1 MKLPD
6 LLVVVAVMLAV
17 TYLGHRLSG
26 SITSRRGFF
35 QADGSLPWWAV
46 SASIIATVV
55 SAVTFVSVPAAVF
68 ADGGDLTYFQVIL
81 GLAAGKVVV
90 ARLLATP
97 FYLSQGVNTSYE
109 YIGARI
115 DSRTGEFSMY
125 LGLLLNLI
133 NSAVKLLTASLVL
146 DVISGWG
153 LPGCALFV
161 VAISI
166 VWSALAGIKTV
177 IWTDFLLF
185 VLFSVGAVFAL
196 IFVSLN
202 IQQSVADAIVW
213 LDEQAK
219 WVLFDF
225 DTDPTKRYTIWAGV
239 IGAVGLSIAQAS
251 TQGTW
256 QRVRACRN
264 VKDAQK
270 AVDVA
275 ALFYAVHVVIL
286 GVGLALAVFYGE
298 RGIAPELADQLAE
311 SPDRIFPYFIVNELP
326 VGVSG
331 LFIAAIFAA
340 AISTLDSALTESSD
354 LTVNHIYQRLLPRK
368 TEAHYLLASRLFM
381 VFWGLMFFA
390 AAMFFSRYQGVG
402 LLELTFKLPNYFY
415 GAIFAS
421 IVLARFAVGRFST
434 ILLGFA
440 LATASV
446 LVMSSYDIAFFYWCP
461 VSGLLMVSVV
471 WMLDRGAWEPSGI
484 VNGS

>member
-6 LLVVVAVMLAV
+6 LLVVVTVMLAV

-26 SITSRRGFF
+26 SITNRQGFF

-81 GLAAGKVVV
+81 GLAAGKVVI

-115 DSRTGEFSMY
+115 DVRTGEFSMY

-177 IWTDFLLF
+177 IWTDFVLF
-185 VLFSVGAVFAL
+185 ILFSVGAVFAL
-196 IFVSLN
+196 FFVSLN
-202 IQQSVADAIVW
+202 IQQGIGEAIIW
-213 LDEQAK
+213 LDDQAK
-219 WVLFDF
+219 LVLFDF
-225 DTDPTKRYTIWAGV
+225 DTDPSKRYTIWAGV

-256 QRVRACRN
+256 QRVRACRS
-264 VKDAQK
+264 VDDAQK
-270 AVDVA
+270 AFDVA
-275 ALFYAVHVVIL
+275 ALFYIVHVVIL
-286 GVGLALAVFYGE
+286 GVGLALAVFYAE
-298 RGIAPELADQLAE
+298 RGVSVELAQQLSQ

-326 VGVSG
+326 VGISG

-354 LTVNHIYQRLLPRK
+354 LTVNHIYQRVLPNK
-368 TEAHYLLASRLFM
+368 TEAHYLLASRLLM
-381 VFWGLMFFA
+381 VVWGLLFFA

-421 IVLARFAVGRFST
+421 IILARFGIGRFST
-434 ILLGFA
+434 IILGFV
-440 LATASV
+440 LATLSV
-446 LVMSSYDIAFFYWCP
+446 LAMAEANVAFFYWCP
-461 VSGLLMVSVV
+461 VSGVLMVATV
-471 WMLDRGAWEPSGI
+471 WALDRRRWELTGI
-484 VNGS
+484 VNV

>member
-6 LLVVVAVMLAV
+6 LLVVVTVMLAV
-17 TYLGHRLSG
+17 TYLGQRLSG
-26 SITSRRGFF
+26 SITNRQGFF

-81 GLAAGKVVV
+81 GLAAGKVVI

-115 DSRTGEFSMY
+115 DARTGEFSMY

-177 IWTDFLLF
+177 IWTDFVLF
-185 VLFSVGAVFAL
+185 ILFSVGAVFAL
-196 IFVSLN
+196 FFVSLN
-202 IQQSVADAIVW
+202 IQQGIGEAIIW
-213 LDEQAK
+213 LDDQAK

-225 DTDPTKRYTIWAGV
+225 DTDPSKRYTIWAGV

-256 QRVRACRN
+256 QRVRACRS
-264 VKDAQK
+264 VDDAQK
-270 AVDVA
+270 AFDVA
-275 ALFYAVHVVIL
+275 ALFYIVHVVIL
-286 GVGLALAVFYGE
+286 GVGLALAVFYAE
-298 RGIAPELADQLAE
+298 RGVSVELAQQLSQ

-326 VGVSG
+326 VGISG

-354 LTVNHIYQRLLPRK
+354 LTVNHIYQRVLPNK
-368 TEAHYLLASRLFM
+368 TEAHYLLASRLLM
-381 VFWGLMFFA
+381 VVWGLLFFV

-421 IVLARFAVGRFST
+421 IILARFGIGRFST
-434 ILLGFA
+434 IILGFV
-440 LATASV
+440 LATLSV
-446 LVMSSYDIAFFYWCP
+446 LAMAQTNVAFFYWCP
-461 VSGLLMVSVV
+461 VSGVLMVATV
-471 WMLDRGAWEPSGI
+471 WALDRRRWELTGI
-484 VNGS
+484 VNV

>member
-1 MKLPD
+1 MKPAD
-6 LLVVVAVMLAV
+6 LLIMGVVMLAV

-26 SITSRRGFF
+26 SITNRRGFF

-90 ARLLATP
+90 ARLLAKP
-97 FYLSQGVNTSYE
+97 FYLSQGINTSYE

-115 DSRTGEFSMY
+115 DAPTGEFSMY

-202 IQQSVADAIVW
+202 IQQSLSDAIIW

-225 DTDPTKRYTIWAGV
+225 DTDPTKRYTIWAGI

-256 QRVRACRN
+256 QRVRACRS
-264 VKDAQK
+264 VGDAQK
-270 AVDVA
+270 AFDVA
-275 ALFYAVHVVIL
+275 ALFYIVHVVIL
-286 GVGLALAVFYGE
+286 GVGLALAVFYAE
-298 RGIAPELADQLAE
+298 RGVPVELAQQLSE

-326 VGVSG
+326 VGISG

-354 LTVNHIYQRLLPRK
+354 LTVNHIYQRVLPNK
-368 TEAHYLLASRLFM
+368 TEAHYLLASRLLM
-381 VFWGLMFFA
+381 VVWGLLFFA

-421 IVLARFAVGRFST
+421 IVLARYGIGRFST
-434 ILLGFA
+434 IILGFV
-440 LATASV
+440 LATVSV
-446 LVMSSYDIAFFYWCP
+446 LIMANANIAFFYWCP
-461 VSGLLMVSVV
+461 VSGLLMVATV
-471 WMLDRGAWEPSGI
+471 WALHGRHWETTGV
-484 VNGS
+484 VNG

>member
-1 MKLPD
+1 MHALD
-6 LLVVVAVMLAV
+6 LLVVLAVMVAV

-90 ARLLATP
+90 ARLLARP

-115 DSRTGEFSMY
+115 DARTGEFSMY

-161 VAISI
+161 VAVSML
-166 VWSALAGIKTV
+166 WSALAGIKTV

-185 VLFSVGAVFAL
+185 VLFSLGAVFAL
-196 IFVSLN
+196 VFVSLN
-202 IQQSVADAIVW
+202 IQQSIPDAFVW

-219 WVLFDF
+219 LVLFDF

-239 IGAVGLSIAQAS
+239 VGAVGLSIAQAS

-256 QRVRACRN
+256 QRVRACRSAEE
-264 VKDAQK
+264 AQK
-270 AVDVA
+270 AFDVA

-286 GVGLALAVFYGE
+286 AVGLALAVFYGE
-298 RGIAPELADQLAE
+298 RGVAPELARQLVD

-340 AISTLDSALTESSD
+340 AISTLDSALAESSD
-354 LTVNHIYQRLLPRK
+354 LTVNHIYQRLVPQQA
-368 TEAHYLLASRLFM
+368 ESHYLLMSRLFM
-381 VFWGLMFFA
+381 AVWGLLFFV

-421 IVLARFAVGRFST
+421 IVLARYAIGRFST
-434 ILLGFA
+434 IMLGFV
-440 LATASV
+440 LATMSV
-446 LVMSSYDIAFFYWCP
+446 LLMSSYGIAFFYWCP
-461 VSGLLMVSVV
+461 VSGVLMVSVV
-471 WMLDRGAWEPSGI
+471 WTLDRRGWEATGVVRS
-484 VNGS
+484 

>member
-1 MKLPD
+1 MKPAD
-6 LLVVVAVMLAV
+6 LLIVVVVMLAV

-26 SITSRRGFF
+26 SITNRRGFF

-90 ARLLATP
+90 ARLLAKP
-97 FYLSQGVNTSYE
+97 FYLSEGINTSYE

-115 DSRTGEFSMY
+115 DAPTGEFSMY

-166 VWSALAGIKTV
+166 IWSALAGIKTV

-202 IQQSVADAIVW
+202 IQQSLGDAIIW
-213 LDEQAK
+213 LDAQAK

-225 DTDPTKRYTIWAGV
+225 DTDPTKRYTIWAGI

-256 QRVRACRN
+256 QRVRACRSAG
-264 VKDAQK
+264 DAQK
-270 AVDVA
+270 AFDVA
-275 ALFYAVHVVIL
+275 ALFYIVHVVIL
-286 GVGLALAVFYGE
+286 GVGLALAVFYAE
-298 RGIAPELADQLAE
+298 RGVPVELAQQLSK

-326 VGVSG
+326 VGISG

-354 LTVNHIYQRLLPRK
+354 LTVNHIYQRVLPNK
-368 TEAHYLLASRLFM
+368 TEAHYLLASRLLM
-381 VFWGLMFFA
+381 VVWGLLFFA

-421 IVLARFAVGRFST
+421 IVLARYGIGRFST
-434 ILLGFA
+434 IILGFV
-440 LATASV
+440 LATVSV
-446 LVMSSYDIAFFYWCP
+446 LIMANANVAFFYWCP
-461 VSGLLMVSVV
+461 VSGLLMVATVWALDGRRWETTGVV
-471 WMLDRGAWEPSGI
+471 TG
-484 VNGS
+484 

>member
-1 MKLPD
+1 MKPAD
-6 LLVVVAVMLAV
+6 LLIVVVVTLAV

-26 SITSRRGFF
+26 SITKRRGFF

-90 ARLLATP
+90 ARLLAKP
-97 FYLSQGVNTSYE
+97 FYLSEGINTSYE

-115 DSRTGEFSMY
+115 DAPTGEFSMY

-166 VWSALAGIKTV
+166 IWSALAGIKTV

-202 IQQSVADAIVW
+202 IQQSLGDAIIW
-213 LDEQAK
+213 LDAQAK
-219 WVLFDF
+219 WILFDF
-225 DTDPTKRYTIWAGV
+225 DTDPTKRYTLWAGI
-239 IGAVGLSIAQAS
+239 IGAGGLSIAQAS
-251 TQGTW
+251 TQGAW
-256 QRVRACRN
+256 QRVRACRS
-264 VKDAQK
+264 VGDAQK
-270 AVDVA
+270 AFDVA
-275 ALFYAVHVVIL
+275 ALFYIVHVVIL
-286 GVGLALAVFYGE
+286 GVGLALAVFYAE
-298 RGIAPELADQLAE
+298 RGMPVELAQQLSE

-326 VGVSG
+326 VGISG

-354 LTVNHIYQRLLPRK
+354 LTVNHIYQRLLPNK
-368 TEAHYLLASRLFM
+368 TEAHYLLASRLLM
-381 VFWGLMFFA
+381 IVWGLLFFA
-390 AAMFFSRYQGVG
+390 AALFFSRYQGVG

-421 IVLARFAVGRFST
+421 IVLARYGIGRFST
-434 ILLGFA
+434 IILGFV
-440 LATASV
+440 LATVSV
-446 LVMSSYDIAFFYWCP
+446 LIMANANIAIFYWCP
-461 VSGLLMVSVV
+461 VSGLMMV
-471 WMLDRGAWEPSGI
+471 AT
-484 VNGS
+484 

>member
-1 MKLPD
+1 MKPAD
-6 LLVVVAVMLAV
+6 LLIVVVVMLAV

-26 SITSRRGFF
+26 SITNRRGFF

-90 ARLLATP
+90 ARLLAKP
-97 FYLSQGVNTSYE
+97 FYLSEGINTSYE

-115 DSRTGEFSMY
+115 DAPTGEFSMY

-166 VWSALAGIKTV
+166 IWSALAGIKTV

-202 IQQSVADAIVW
+202 IQQSLGDAIIW
-213 LDEQAK
+213 LDAQAK

-225 DTDPTKRYTIWAGV
+225 DTDPTKRYTIWAGI

-256 QRVRACRN
+256 QRVRACRS
-264 VKDAQK
+264 VGDAQK
-270 AVDVA
+270 AFDVA
-275 ALFYAVHVVIL
+275 ALFYIVHVVIL
-286 GVGLALAVFYGE
+286 GVGLALAVFYAE
-298 RGIAPELADQLAE
+298 RGVPVELAQQLSE

-326 VGVSG
+326 VGISG

-354 LTVNHIYQRLLPRK
+354 LTVNHIYQRVLPNK
-368 TEAHYLLASRLFM
+368 TEAHYLLASRLLM
-381 VFWGLMFFA
+381 VVWGLLFFA

-421 IVLARFAVGRFST
+421 IVLARYGIGRFST
-434 ILLGFA
+434 IILGFV
-440 LATASV
+440 LATVSV
-446 LVMSSYDIAFFYWCP
+446 LIMANANVAFFYWCP
-461 VSGLLMVSVV
+461 VSGLLMVATVWALDGRRWETTGVV
-471 WMLDRGAWEPSGI
+471 IG
-484 VNGS
+484 

>member
-6 LLVVVAVMLAV
+6 LLVVVTVMLAV

-26 SITSRRGFF
+26 SITNRQGFF

-81 GLAAGKVVV
+81 GLAAGKVVI

-115 DSRTGEFSMY
+115 DVRTGEFSMY

-177 IWTDFLLF
+177 IWTDFVLF
-185 VLFSVGAVFAL
+185 ILFSVGAVFAL
-196 IFVSLN
+196 FFVSLN
-202 IQQSVADAIVW
+202 IQQGIGEAIIW
-213 LDEQAK
+213 LDDQAK
-219 WVLFDF
+219 LVLFDF
-225 DTDPTKRYTIWAGV
+225 DTDPSKRYTIWAGV

-256 QRVRACRN
+256 QRVRACRS
-264 VKDAQK
+264 VDDAQK
-270 AVDVA
+270 AFDVA
-275 ALFYAVHVVIL
+275 ALFYIVHVVIL
-286 GVGLALAVFYGE
+286 GVGLALAVFYAE
-298 RGIAPELADQLAE
+298 RGVSVELAQQLSQ

-326 VGVSG
+326 VGISG

-354 LTVNHIYQRLLPRK
+354 LTVNHIYQRVLPNK
-368 TEAHYLLASRLFM
+368 TEAHYLLASRLLM
-381 VFWGLMFFA
+381 VFWGLLFFA

-421 IVLARFAVGRFST
+421 IILARFGIGRFST
-434 ILLGFA
+434 IILGFV
-440 LATASV
+440 LATLSV
-446 LVMSSYDIAFFYWCP
+446 LAMAEANVAFFYWCP
-461 VSGLLMVSVV
+461 VSGVLMVATV
-471 WMLDRGAWEPSGI
+471 WALDRRRWEITGI
-484 VNGS
+484 VSV

>member
-1 MKLPD
+1 MNLPD
-6 LLVVVAVMLAV
+6 VVVVVAVMLGV
-17 TYLGHRLSG
+17 TYLGHQLSG
-26 SITSRRGFF
+26 SITNRRGFF

-68 ADGGDLTYFQVIL
+68 ADGGNLTYFQVIL
-81 GLAAGKVVV
+81 GLALGKVVV
-90 ARLLATP
+90 ARLLARP

-115 DSRTGEFSMY
+115 DAATGEFSMY

-161 VAISI
+161 VGVSI
-166 VWSALAGIKTV
+166 LWSVLAGIKTV

-185 VLFSVGAVFAL
+185 VLFSMGAVFAL
-196 IFVSLN
+196 LFVSLN
-202 IQQSVADAIVW
+202 IQQSITDAALW
-213 LDEQAK
+213 LDDQAK

-225 DTDPTKRYTIWAGV
+225 DTDPGKRYTIWAGV

-256 QRVRACRN
+256 QRVRACRT

-270 AVDVA
+270 AFDVA
-275 ALFYAVHVVIL
+275 ALFYGVHVVIL
-286 GVGLALAVFYGE
+286 CVGLALAVFYGE
-298 RGIAPELADQLAE
+298 RGVSPELAAQLTQ

-326 VGVSG
+326 VGISG

-354 LTVNHIYQRLLPRK
+354 LTVNHIYQRLLPQRS
-368 TEAHYLLASRLFM
+368 EAHYLLVSRLFM
-381 VFWGLMFFA
+381 VLWGLLFFA

-421 IVLARFAVGRFST
+421 IVLARCAIGRFST
-434 ILLGFA
+434 IILGFA
-440 LATASV
+440 LATLSV
-446 LVMSSYDIAFFYWCP
+446 LMMSSYGIAFFYWCP
-461 VSGLLMVSVV
+461 VSGLLMVGVV
-471 WMLDRGAWEPSGI
+471 WALDRRGWEPSG
-484 VNGS
+484 VVTR

>member
-6 LLVVVAVMLAV
+6 LLVVVTVMLAV

-26 SITSRRGFF
+26 SITNRQDFF

-81 GLAAGKVVV
+81 GLAAGKVVI

-115 DSRTGEFSMY
+115 DVRTGEFSMY

-177 IWTDFLLF
+177 IWTDFVLF
-185 VLFSVGAVFAL
+185 ILFSVGAVFAL
-196 IFVSLN
+196 FFVSLN
-202 IQQSVADAIVW
+202 IQQGIGEAIIW
-213 LDEQAK
+213 LDDQAK

-225 DTDPTKRYTIWAGV
+225 DTDPSKRYTIWAGV

-256 QRVRACRN
+256 QRVRACRS
-264 VKDAQK
+264 VDDAQK
-270 AVDVA
+270 AFDVA
-275 ALFYAVHVVIL
+275 ALFYIVHVVIL
-286 GVGLALAVFYGE
+286 GVGLALAVFYAE
-298 RGIAPELADQLAE
+298 RGVSVELAQQLSQ

-326 VGVSG
+326 VGISG

-354 LTVNHIYQRLLPRK
+354 LTVNHIYQRVLPNK
-368 TEAHYLLASRLFM
+368 TEAHYLLASRLLM
-381 VFWGLMFFA
+381 VVWGLLFFA

-421 IVLARFAVGRFST
+421 IILARFGIGRFST
-434 ILLGFA
+434 IILGFV
-440 LATASV
+440 LATLSV
-446 LVMSSYDIAFFYWCP
+446 FAMAQTNVAFFYWCP
-461 VSGLLMVSVV
+461 VSGVLMVATV
-471 WMLDRGAWEPSGI
+471 WALDRRRWEITGI
-484 VNGS
+484 VSV

>member
-6 LLVVVAVMLAV
+6 LLVVVTVMLAV

-26 SITSRRGFF
+26 SITNRQDFF

-81 GLAAGKVVV
+81 GLAAGKVVI

-115 DSRTGEFSMY
+115 DVRTGEFSMY

-177 IWTDFLLF
+177 IWTDFVLF
-185 VLFSVGAVFAL
+185 ILFSVGAVFAL
-196 IFVSLN
+196 FFVSLN
-202 IQQSVADAIVW
+202 IQQGIGEAIIW
-213 LDEQAK
+213 LDDQAK

-225 DTDPTKRYTIWAGV
+225 DTDPSKRYTIWAGV

-256 QRVRACRN
+256 QRVRACRS
-264 VKDAQK
+264 VDDAQK
-270 AVDVA
+270 AFDVA
-275 ALFYAVHVVIL
+275 ALFYIVHVVIL
-286 GVGLALAVFYGE
+286 GVGLALAVFYAE
-298 RGIAPELADQLAE
+298 RGVSVELAQQLSQ

-326 VGVSG
+326 VGISG

-354 LTVNHIYQRLLPRK
+354 LTVNHIYQRVLPNK
-368 TEAHYLLASRLFM
+368 TEAHYLLASRLLM
-381 VFWGLMFFA
+381 VVWGLLFFA

-421 IVLARFAVGRFST
+421 IILARFGIGRFST
-434 ILLGFA
+434 IILGFV
-440 LATASV
+440 LATLSV
-446 LVMSSYDIAFFYWCP
+446 LAMAEANVAFFYWCP
-461 VSGLLMVSVV
+461 VSGVLMVATV
-471 WMLDRGAWEPSGI
+471 WALDRRRWELTGI
-484 VNGS
+484 VNV

>member
-6 LLVVVAVMLAV
+6 LLVVVTVMLAV

-26 SITSRRGFF
+26 SITNRQGFF

-115 DSRTGEFSMY
+115 DVRTGEFSMY

-177 IWTDFLLF
+177 IWTDFVLF
-185 VLFSVGAVFAL
+185 ILFSVGAVFAL
-196 IFVSLN
+196 FFVSLN
-202 IQQSVADAIVW
+202 IQQGIGEAIIW
-213 LDEQAK
+213 LDDQAK
-219 WVLFDF
+219 LVLFDF
-225 DTDPTKRYTIWAGV
+225 DTDPSKRYTIWAGV

-256 QRVRACRN
+256 QRVRACRS
-264 VKDAQK
+264 VDDAQK
-270 AVDVA
+270 AFDVA
-275 ALFYAVHVVIL
+275 ALFYIVHVVIL
-286 GVGLALAVFYGE
+286 GVGLALAVFYAE
-298 RGIAPELADQLAE
+298 RGVSVELAQQLSQ

-326 VGVSG
+326 VGISG

-354 LTVNHIYQRLLPRK
+354 LTVNHIYQRVLPNK
-368 TEAHYLLASRLFM
+368 TEAHYLLASRLLM
-381 VFWGLMFFA
+381 VVWGLLFFA

-421 IVLARFAVGRFST
+421 IILARFGIGRFST
-434 ILLGFA
+434 IILGFV
-440 LATASV
+440 LATLSV
-446 LVMSSYDIAFFYWCP
+446 LAMAEANVAFFYWCP
-461 VSGLLMVSVV
+461 VSGVLMVATV
-471 WMLDRGAWEPSGI
+471 WALDRRRWEITGI
-484 VNGS
+484 VSV

>member
-6 LLVVVAVMLAV
+6 LLVVVTVMLAV

-26 SITSRRGFF
+26 SITNRRGFF

-115 DSRTGEFSMY
+115 DARTGEFSMY

-177 IWTDFLLF
+177 IWTDFVLFLLF
-185 VLFSVGAVFAL
+185 SIGAVFAL
-196 IFVSLN
+196 VFVSLN
-202 IQQSVADAIVW
+202 IQQSVVDAIVW

-256 QRVRACRN
+256 QRVRACRS
-264 VKDAQK
+264 VGDAQK
-270 AVDVA
+270 AFNVA
-275 ALFYAVHVVIL
+275 ALFYLVHVVIL
-286 GVGLALAVFYGE
+286 CVGLALAVFYAE
-298 RGIAPELADQLAE
+298 RGVPGELALQLSQ

-340 AISTLDSALTESSD
+340 AISTLDSALAESSD
-354 LTVNHIYQRLLPRK
+354 LTVNHIYQRLLAGK
-368 TEAHYLLASRLFM
+368 SEAHYLLVSRLFM
-381 VFWGLMFFA
+381 LFWGLMFFT

-421 IVLARFAVGRFST
+421 IILARFGIGRFAT
-434 ILLGFA
+434 IILGFV
-440 LATASV
+440 LATLSV
-446 LVMSSYDIAFFYWCP
+446 LLMAGANVAFFYWCP
-461 VSGLLMVSVV
+461 VSGLLMVGTV
-471 WMLDRGAWEPSGI
+471 WALERRRLEFTGI
-484 VNGS
+484 VTT

>member
-6 LLVVVAVMLAV
+6 LLVVVTVMLAV

-26 SITSRRGFF
+26 SITNRQGFF

-81 GLAAGKVVV
+81 GLAAGKVVI

-115 DSRTGEFSMY
+115 DVRTGEFSMY

-177 IWTDFLLF
+177 IWTDFVLF
-185 VLFSVGAVFAL
+185 ILFSVGAVFAL
-196 IFVSLN
+196 FFVSLN
-202 IQQSVADAIVW
+202 IQQGIGEAIIW
-213 LDEQAK
+213 LDDQAK
-219 WVLFDF
+219 LVLFDF
-225 DTDPTKRYTIWAGV
+225 DTDPSKRYTIWAGV

-256 QRVRACRN
+256 QRVRACRS
-264 VKDAQK
+264 VDDAQK
-270 AVDVA
+270 AFDVA
-275 ALFYAVHVVIL
+275 ALFYIVHVVIL
-286 GVGLALAVFYGE
+286 GVGLALAVFYAE
-298 RGIAPELADQLAE
+298 RGVSVELAQQLSQ

-326 VGVSG
+326 VGISG

-354 LTVNHIYQRLLPRK
+354 LTVNHIYQRVLPNK
-368 TEAHYLLASRLFM
+368 TEAHYLLASRLLM
-381 VFWGLMFFA
+381 VVWGLLFFA

-421 IVLARFAVGRFST
+421 IILARFGIGRFST
-434 ILLGFA
+434 IILGFV
-440 LATASV
+440 LATLSV
-446 LVMSSYDIAFFYWCP
+446 LAMAEANVAFFYWCP
-461 VSGLLMVSVV
+461 VSGVLMVAMV
-471 WMLDRGAWEPSGI
+471 WALDRRRWEITGI
-484 VNGS
+484 VSV

>member
-6 LLVVVAVMLAV
+6 LLVVVTVMLAV

-26 SITSRRGFF
+26 SIANRQGFF

-81 GLAAGKVVV
+81 GLAAGKVAI

-115 DSRTGEFSMY
+115 DVRTGEFSMY

-177 IWTDFLLF
+177 IWTDFVLF
-185 VLFSVGAVFAL
+185 ILFSVGAVFAL
-196 IFVSLN
+196 FFVSLN
-202 IQQSVADAIVW
+202 IQQGIGEAIIW
-213 LDEQAK
+213 LDDQAK
-219 WVLFDF
+219 LVLFDF
-225 DTDPTKRYTIWAGV
+225 DTDPSNRYTIWAGV

-256 QRVRACRN
+256 QRVRACRS
-264 VKDAQK
+264 VDDAQK
-270 AVDVA
+270 AFDVA
-275 ALFYAVHVVIL
+275 ALFYIVHVVIL
-286 GVGLALAVFYGE
+286 GVGLALAVFYAE
-298 RGIAPELADQLAE
+298 RGVSVELAQQLSQ

-326 VGVSG
+326 VGISG

-354 LTVNHIYQRLLPRK
+354 LTVNHIYQRVLPNK
-368 TEAHYLLASRLFM
+368 TEAHYLLASRLLM
-381 VFWGLMFFA
+381 VVWGLLFFA

-421 IVLARFAVGRFST
+421 IILARFGIGRFST
-434 ILLGFA
+434 IILGFV
-440 LATASV
+440 LATLSV
-446 LVMSSYDIAFFYWCP
+446 LAMAEANVAFFYWCP
-461 VSGLLMVSVV
+461 VSGVLMVAMV
-471 WMLDRGAWEPSGI
+471 WALDRRRWEITGI
-484 VNGS
+484 VSV

>member
-1 MKLPD
+1 MHALD
-6 LLVVVAVMLAV
+6 LLVVLAVMVAV

-90 ARLLATP
+90 ARLLARP

-115 DSRTGEFSMY
+115 DARTGEFSMY

-161 VAISI
+161 VAVSML
-166 VWSALAGIKTV
+166 WSALAGIKTV

-185 VLFSVGAVFAL
+185 VLFSLGAVFAL
-196 IFVSLN
+196 VFVSLN
-202 IQQSVADAIVW
+202 IQQSIPDAFVW
-213 LDEQAK
+213 LDEEAK
-219 WVLFDF
+219 LVLFDF

-239 IGAVGLSIAQAS
+239 VGAVGLSIAQAS

-256 QRVRACRN
+256 QRVRACRSAEE
-264 VKDAQK
+264 AQK
-270 AVDVA
+270 AFDVA

-286 GVGLALAVFYGE
+286 AVGLALAVFYGE
-298 RGIAPELADQLAE
+298 RGVAPELARQLVD

-340 AISTLDSALTESSD
+340 AISTLDSALAESSD
-354 LTVNHIYQRLLPRK
+354 LTVNHIYQRLVPQQA
-368 TEAHYLLASRLFM
+368 ESHYLLMSRLFM
-381 VFWGLMFFA
+381 AVWGLLFFV

-421 IVLARFAVGRFST
+421 IVLARYAIGRFST
-434 ILLGFA
+434 IMLGFV
-440 LATASV
+440 LATMSV
-446 LVMSSYDIAFFYWCP
+446 LLMSSYGIAFFYWCP
-461 VSGLLMVSVV
+461 VSGVLMVSVV
-471 WMLDRGAWEPSGI
+471 WTLDRRGWEATGVVRS
-484 VNGS
+484 

>member
-6 LLVVVAVMLAV
+6 LLVVVTVMLAV

-26 SITSRRGFF
+26 SITNRQGFF

-81 GLAAGKVVV
+81 GLAAGKVVI

-115 DSRTGEFSMY
+115 DVRTGEFSMY

-177 IWTDFLLF
+177 IWTDFVLF
-185 VLFSVGAVFAL
+185 ILFSVGAVFAL
-196 IFVSLN
+196 FFVSLN
-202 IQQSVADAIVW
+202 IQQGIGEAIIW
-213 LDEQAK
+213 LDDQAK
-219 WVLFDF
+219 LVLFDF
-225 DTDPTKRYTIWAGV
+225 DTDPSKRYTIWAGV

-256 QRVRACRN
+256 QRVRACRS
-264 VKDAQK
+264 VDDAQK
-270 AVDVA
+270 AFDVA
-275 ALFYAVHVVIL
+275 ALFYIVHVVIL
-286 GVGLALAVFYGE
+286 GVGLALAVFYAE
-298 RGIAPELADQLAE
+298 RGVSVELAQQLSQ

-326 VGVSG
+326 VGISG

-354 LTVNHIYQRLLPRK
+354 LTVNHIYQRVLPNK
-368 TEAHYLLASRLFM
+368 TEAHYLLASRLLM
-381 VFWGLMFFA
+381 VVWGLLFFA

-421 IVLARFAVGRFST
+421 IILARFGIGRFST
-434 ILLGFA
+434 IILGFV
-440 LATASV
+440 LATLSV
-446 LVMSSYDIAFFYWCP
+446 LAMAQTNVAFFYWCP
-461 VSGLLMVSVV
+461 VSGVLMVATV
-471 WMLDRGAWEPSGI
+471 WALDRRRWEITGI
-484 VNGS
+484 VSV

>member
-6 LLVVVAVMLAV
+6 LLVVVTVMLAV

-26 SITSRRGFF
+26 SITNRQGFF

-81 GLAAGKVVV
+81 GLAAGKVVI

-115 DSRTGEFSMY
+115 DVRTGEFSMY

-177 IWTDFLLF
+177 IWTDFVLF
-185 VLFSVGAVFAL
+185 ILFSVGAVFAL
-196 IFVSLN
+196 FFVSLN
-202 IQQSVADAIVW
+202 IQQGIGEAIIW
-213 LDEQAK
+213 LDDQAK

-225 DTDPTKRYTIWAGV
+225 DTDPSKRYTIWAGV

-256 QRVRACRN
+256 QRVRACRS
-264 VKDAQK
+264 VDDAQK
-270 AVDVA
+270 AFDVA
-275 ALFYAVHVVIL
+275 ALFYIVHVVIL
-286 GVGLALAVFYGE
+286 GVGLALAVFYAE
-298 RGIAPELADQLAE
+298 RGVSVELAQQLSQ

-326 VGVSG
+326 VGISG

-354 LTVNHIYQRLLPRK
+354 LTVNHIYQRVLPNK
-368 TEAHYLLASRLFM
+368 TEAHYLLASRLLM
-381 VFWGLMFFA
+381 VVWGLLFFA

-421 IVLARFAVGRFST
+421 IILARFGIGRFST
-434 ILLGFA
+434 IILGFV
-440 LATASV
+440 LATLSV
-446 LVMSSYDIAFFYWCP
+446 LAMAEANVAFFYWCP
-461 VSGLLMVSVV
+461 VSGVLMVATV
-471 WMLDRGAWEPSGI
+471 WALDRRRWEITGI
-484 VNGS
+484 VSV

>member
-1 MKLPD
+1 MNLPD
-6 LLVVVAVMLAV
+6 VVVVVAVMLGV
-17 TYLGHRLSG
+17 TYLGHQLSG
-26 SITSRRGFF
+26 SITNRRGFF

-55 SAVTFVSVPAAVF
+55 SSVTFVSVPAAVF
-68 ADGGDLTYFQVIL
+68 ADGGNLTYFQVIL
-81 GLAAGKVVV
+81 GLALGKVVV
-90 ARLLATP
+90 ARLLARP

-115 DSRTGEFSMY
+115 DAATGEFSMY

-161 VAISI
+161 AGVSI
-166 VWSALAGIKTV
+166 LWSVLAGIKTV

-185 VLFSVGAVFAL
+185 VLFSMGAVFAL
-196 IFVSLN
+196 LFVSLN
-202 IQQSVADAIVW
+202 IQQSITDAALW
-213 LDEQAK
+213 LDDQAK

-225 DTDPTKRYTIWAGV
+225 DTDPAKRYTIWAGV

-256 QRVRACRN
+256 QRVRACRT

-270 AVDVA
+270 AFDVA
-275 ALFYAVHVVIL
+275 ALFYGVHVVIL
-286 GVGLALAVFYGE
+286 CVGLALAVFYGE
-298 RGIAPELADQLAE
+298 RGVSPELAAQLTQ

-326 VGVSG
+326 VGISG

-354 LTVNHIYQRLLPRK
+354 LTVNHIYQRLLPQRS
-368 TEAHYLLASRLFM
+368 EAHYLLVSRLFM
-381 VFWGLMFFA
+381 VLWGLLFFA

-421 IVLARFAVGRFST
+421 IVLARYAIGRFST
-434 ILLGFA
+434 IILGFA
-440 LATASV
+440 LATLSV
-446 LVMSSYDIAFFYWCP
+446 LMMSSYGIAFFYWCP
-461 VSGLLMVSVV
+461 VSGLLMVGVV
-471 WMLDRGAWEPSGI
+471 WALDRRGWEPSG
-484 VNGS
+484 VVTR

>member
-6 LLVVVAVMLAV
+6 LLVVVTVMLAV

-26 SITSRRGFF
+26 SITNRQGFF

-81 GLAAGKVVV
+81 GLAAGKVVI

-115 DSRTGEFSMY
+115 DVRTGEFSMY

-177 IWTDFLLF
+177 IWTDFVLF
-185 VLFSVGAVFAL
+185 ILFSVGAVFAL
-196 IFVSLN
+196 FFVSLN
-202 IQQSVADAIVW
+202 IQQGIGEAIIL
-213 LDEQAK
+213 LDDQAK
-219 WVLFDF
+219 LVLFDF
-225 DTDPTKRYTIWAGV
+225 DTDPSKRYTIWAGV

-256 QRVRACRN
+256 QRVRACRS
-264 VKDAQK
+264 VDDAQK
-270 AVDVA
+270 AFDVA
-275 ALFYAVHVVIL
+275 ALFYIVHVVIL
-286 GVGLALAVFYGE
+286 GVGLALAVFYAE
-298 RGIAPELADQLAE
+298 RGVSVELAQQLSQ

-326 VGVSG
+326 VGISG

-354 LTVNHIYQRLLPRK
+354 LTVNHIYQRVLPNK
-368 TEAHYLLASRLFM
+368 TEAHYLLASRLLM
-381 VFWGLMFFA
+381 VVWGLLFFA

-421 IVLARFAVGRFST
+421 IILARFGIGRFST
-434 ILLGFA
+434 IILGFV
-440 LATASV
+440 LATLSV
-446 LVMSSYDIAFFYWCP
+446 LAMAEANVAFFYWCP
-461 VSGLLMVSVV
+461 VSGVLMVATV
-471 WMLDRGAWEPSGI
+471 WALDRRRWEITGI
-484 VNGS
+484 VSV

>member
-1 MKLPD
+1 MQPAD
-6 LLVVVAVMLAV
+6 LLIMVVVMLAV

-26 SITSRRGFF
+26 SITNRRGFF

-90 ARLLATP
+90 ARLLAKP
-97 FYLSQGVNTSYE
+97 FYLSQGINTSYE
-109 YIGARI
+109 YIGVRI
-115 DSRTGEFSMY
+115 DAPTGEFSMY

-202 IQQSVADAIVW
+202 IQQSLSDAIIW

-225 DTDPTKRYTIWAGV
+225 DTDPTKRYTIWAGI

-256 QRVRACRN
+256 QRVRACRSAG
-264 VKDAQK
+264 DAQK
-270 AVDVA
+270 AFDVA
-275 ALFYAVHVVIL
+275 ALFYIVHVVIL
-286 GVGLALAVFYGE
+286 GVGLALAVFYAE
-298 RGIAPELADQLAE
+298 RGVPVELAQQLSE

-326 VGVSG
+326 VGISG

-354 LTVNHIYQRLLPRK
+354 LTVNHIYQRVLPNK
-368 TEAHYLLASRLFM
+368 TEAHYLLASRLLM
-381 VFWGLMFFA
+381 VVWGLLFFA

-421 IVLARFAVGRFST
+421 IVLARYGIGRFST
-434 ILLGFA
+434 IILGFV
-440 LATASV
+440 LATVSV
-446 LVMSSYDIAFFYWCP
+446 LIMANANIAFFYWCP
-461 VSGLLMVSVV
+461 VSGLLMVATV
-471 WMLDRGAWEPSGI
+471 WALHGRHWETTGV
-484 VNGS
+484 VNG

>member
-6 LLVVVAVMLAV
+6 LLVVVTVMLAV

-26 SITSRRGFF
+26 SITNRQGFF

-81 GLAAGKVVV
+81 GLAAGKVVI

-115 DSRTGEFSMY
+115 DVRTGEFSMY

-177 IWTDFLLF
+177 IWTDFVLF
-185 VLFSVGAVFAL
+185 ILFSVGAVFAL
-196 IFVSLN
+196 FFVSLN
-202 IQQSVADAIVW
+202 IQQGIGEAIIW
-213 LDEQAK
+213 LDDQAK
-219 WVLFDF
+219 LVLFDF
-225 DTDPTKRYTIWAGV
+225 DTDPSKRYTIWAGV

-256 QRVRACRN
+256 QRVRACRS
-264 VKDAQK
+264 VDDAQK
-270 AVDVA
+270 AFDVA
-275 ALFYAVHVVIL
+275 ALFYIVHVVIL
-286 GVGLALAVFYGE
+286 GVGLALAVFYAE
-298 RGIAPELADQLAE
+298 RGVSVELAQQLSQ
-311 SPDRIFPYFIVNELP
+311 SPDRIFSYFIVNELP
-326 VGVSG
+326 VGISG

-354 LTVNHIYQRLLPRK
+354 LTVNHIYQRVLPNK
-368 TEAHYLLASRLFM
+368 TEAHYLLASRLLM
-381 VFWGLMFFA
+381 VVWGLLFFA

-421 IVLARFAVGRFST
+421 IILARFGIGRFST
-434 ILLGFA
+434 IILGFV
-440 LATASV
+440 LATLSV
-446 LVMSSYDIAFFYWCP
+446 LAMAEANVAFFYWCP
-461 VSGLLMVSVV
+461 VSGVLMVATV
-471 WMLDRGAWEPSGI
+471 WALDRRRWEITGI
-484 VNGS
+484 VSV

>member
-6 LLVVVAVMLAV
+6 LLVVVTVMLAV

-26 SITSRRGFF
+26 SITNRRGFF

-115 DSRTGEFSMY
+115 DARTGEFSMY

-177 IWTDFLLF
+177 IWTDFVLFLLF
-185 VLFSVGAVFAL
+185 SIGAVFAL
-196 IFVSLN
+196 VFVSLN
-202 IQQSVADAIVW
+202 IQQSVVDAIVW

-256 QRVRACRN
+256 QRVRACRS
-264 VKDAQK
+264 VGDAQK
-270 AVDVA
+270 AFNVA
-275 ALFYAVHVVIL
+275 ALFYLVHVVIL
-286 GVGLALAVFYGE
+286 CVGLALAVFYAE
-298 RGIAPELADQLAE
+298 RGVPGELALQLSQ

-340 AISTLDSALTESSD
+340 AISTLDSALAESSD
-354 LTVNHIYQRLLPRK
+354 LTVNHIYQRVLAGK
-368 TEAHYLLASRLFM
+368 SEAHYLLVSRLFM
-381 VFWGLMFFA
+381 LFWGLMFFT

-421 IVLARFAVGRFST
+421 IILARFGIGRFAT
-434 ILLGFA
+434 IILGFV
-440 LATASV
+440 LATLSV
-446 LVMSSYDIAFFYWCP
+446 LLMAGANVAFFYWCP
-461 VSGLLMVSVV
+461 VSGLLMVGTV
-471 WMLDRGAWEPSGI
+471 WALERRRLEFTGI
-484 VNGS
+484 VTT

>member
-6 LLVVVAVMLAV
+6 LLVVVTVMLAV

-26 SITSRRGFF
+26 SITNRQGFF

-81 GLAAGKVVV
+81 GLAAGKVVI

-115 DSRTGEFSMY
+115 DVRTGEFSMY

-177 IWTDFLLF
+177 IWTDFVLF
-185 VLFSVGAVFAL
+185 ILFSVGAVFAL
-196 IFVSLN
+196 FFVSLN
-202 IQQSVADAIVW
+202 IQQGIGEAIIW
-213 LDEQAK
+213 LDDQAK
-219 WVLFDF
+219 LVLFDF
-225 DTDPTKRYTIWAGV
+225 DTDPSKRYTIWAGV

-256 QRVRACRN
+256 QRVRACRS
-264 VKDAQK
+264 VDDAQK
-270 AVDVA
+270 AFDVA
-275 ALFYAVHVVIL
+275 ALFYIVHVVIL
-286 GVGLALAVFYGE
+286 GVGLALAVFYVE
-298 RGIAPELADQLAE
+298 RGVSVELAQQLSQ

-326 VGVSG
+326 VGISG

-354 LTVNHIYQRLLPRK
+354 LTVNHIYQRVLPNK
-368 TEAHYLLASRLFM
+368 TEAHYLLASRLLM
-381 VFWGLMFFA
+381 VVWGLLFFA

-421 IVLARFAVGRFST
+421 IILARFGIGRFST
-434 ILLGFA
+434 IILGFV
-440 LATASV
+440 LATLSV
-446 LVMSSYDIAFFYWCP
+446 LAMAEANVAFFYWCP
-461 VSGLLMVSVV
+461 VSGVLMVATV
-471 WMLDRGAWEPSGI
+471 WALDRRRWEITGI
-484 VNGS
+484 VSV

>member
-6 LLVVVAVMLAV
+6 LLVVVTVMLAV

-26 SITSRRGFF
+26 SITNRQDFF

-81 GLAAGKVVV
+81 GLAAGKVVI

-115 DSRTGEFSMY
+115 DVRTGEFSMY

-177 IWTDFLLF
+177 IWTDFVLF
-185 VLFSVGAVFAL
+185 ILFSVGAVFAL
-196 IFVSLN
+196 FFVSLN
-202 IQQSVADAIVW
+202 IQQGIEEAIIW
-213 LDEQAK
+213 LDDQAK
-219 WVLFDF
+219 LVLFDF
-225 DTDPTKRYTIWAGV
+225 DTDPSKRYTIWAGV

-256 QRVRACRN
+256 QRVRACRS
-264 VKDAQK
+264 VDDAQK
-270 AVDVA
+270 AFDVA
-275 ALFYAVHVVIL
+275 ALFYIVHVVIL
-286 GVGLALAVFYGE
+286 GVGLALAVFYAE
-298 RGIAPELADQLAE
+298 RGVSVELAQQLSQ

-326 VGVSG
+326 VGISG

-354 LTVNHIYQRLLPRK
+354 LTVNHIYQRVLPNK
-368 TEAHYLLASRLFM
+368 TEAHYLLASRLLM
-381 VFWGLMFFA
+381 VVWGLLFFA

-421 IVLARFAVGRFST
+421 IILARFGIGRFST
-434 ILLGFA
+434 IILGFV
-440 LATASV
+440 LATLSV
-446 LVMSSYDIAFFYWCP
+446 LAMAEANVAFFYWCP
-461 VSGLLMVSVV
+461 VSGVLMVATV
-471 WMLDRGAWEPSGI
+471 WALDRRRWEITGI
-484 VNGS
+484 VSV

>member
-6 LLVVVAVMLAV
+6 LLVVVTVMLAV

-26 SITSRRGFF
+26 SITNRQDFF

-81 GLAAGKVVV
+81 GLAAGKVVI

-115 DSRTGEFSMY
+115 DVRTGEFSMY

-177 IWTDFLLF
+177 IWTDFVLF
-185 VLFSVGAVFAL
+185 ILFSVGAVFAL
-196 IFVSLN
+196 FFVSLN
-202 IQQSVADAIVW
+202 IQQGIGEAIIW
-213 LDEQAK
+213 LDDQAK

-225 DTDPTKRYTIWAGV
+225 DTDPSKRYTIWAGV

-256 QRVRACRN
+256 QRVRACRS
-264 VKDAQK
+264 VDDAQK
-270 AVDVA
+270 AFDVA
-275 ALFYAVHVVIL
+275 ALFYIVHVVIL
-286 GVGLALAVFYGE
+286 GVGLALAVFYAE
-298 RGIAPELADQLAE
+298 RGVSVELAQQLSQ

-326 VGVSG
+326 VGISG

-354 LTVNHIYQRLLPRK
+354 LTVNHIYQRVLPNK
-368 TEAHYLLASRLFM
+368 TEAHYLLASRLLM
-381 VFWGLMFFA
+381 VVWGLLFFA

-421 IVLARFAVGRFST
+421 IILARFGIGRFST
-434 ILLGFA
+434 IILGFV
-440 LATASV
+440 LATLSV
-446 LVMSSYDIAFFYWCP
+446 LAMAQTNVAFFYWCP
-461 VSGLLMVSVV
+461 VSGVLMVATV
-471 WMLDRGAWEPSGI
+471 WALDRRRWEITGI
-484 VNGS
+484 VSV

>member
-6 LLVVVAVMLAV
+6 LLVVVTVMLAV

-26 SITSRRGFF
+26 SITNRRGFF

-115 DSRTGEFSMY
+115 DVRTGEFSMY

-177 IWTDFLLF
+177 IWTDFVLF
-185 VLFSVGAVFAL
+185 ILFSVGAVFAL
-196 IFVSLN
+196 FFVSLN
-202 IQQSVADAIVW
+202 IQQGIGEAIIW
-213 LDEQAK
+213 LDDQAK
-219 WVLFDF
+219 LVLFDF
-225 DTDPTKRYTIWAGV
+225 DTDPSKRYTIWAGV

-256 QRVRACRN
+256 QRVRACRS
-264 VKDAQK
+264 VDDAQK
-270 AVDVA
+270 AFDVA
-275 ALFYAVHVVIL
+275 ALFYIVHVVIL
-286 GVGLALAVFYGE
+286 GVGLALAVFYAE
-298 RGIAPELADQLAE
+298 RGVSVELAQQLSQ

-326 VGVSG
+326 VGISG

-354 LTVNHIYQRLLPRK
+354 LTVNHIYQRVLPNK
-368 TEAHYLLASRLFM
+368 TEAHYLLASRLLM
-381 VFWGLMFFA
+381 VVWGLLFFA

-421 IVLARFAVGRFST
+421 IILARFGIGRFST
-434 ILLGFA
+434 IILGFV
-440 LATASV
+440 LATLSV
-446 LVMSSYDIAFFYWCP
+446 LAMAEANVAFFYWCP
-461 VSGLLMVSVV
+461 VSGVLMVATV
-471 WMLDRGAWEPSGI
+471 WALDRRRWEITGI
-484 VNGS
+484 VSV

>member
-1 MKLPD
+1 MKPAD
-6 LLVVVAVMLAV
+6 LLIVVVVMLAV

-26 SITSRRGFF
+26 SIINRRGFF

-90 ARLLATP
+90 ARMLAKP
-97 FYLSQGVNTSYE
+97 FYLSQGIHTSYE

-115 DSRTGEFSMY
+115 DAPTGEFSMY

-166 VWSALAGIKTV
+166 IWSALAGIKTV

-202 IQQSVADAIVW
+202 IQQSLGDAIIW
-213 LDEQAK
+213 LDAQAK

-225 DTDPTKRYTIWAGV
+225 DTDPTKRYTIWAGI

-256 QRVRACRN
+256 QRVRACRS
-264 VKDAQK
+264 VGDAQK
-270 AVDVA
+270 AFDVA
-275 ALFYAVHVVIL
+275 ALFYIVHVVIL
-286 GVGLALAVFYGE
+286 GVGLALAVFYAE
-298 RGIAPELADQLAE
+298 RGVPVELAQQLSE

-326 VGVSG
+326 VGISG

-354 LTVNHIYQRLLPRK
+354 LTVNHIYQRVLPNK
-368 TEAHYLLASRLFM
+368 TEAHYLLASRLLM
-381 VFWGLMFFA
+381 VVWGLLFFA

-421 IVLARFAVGRFST
+421 IVLARYGIGRFST
-434 ILLGFA
+434 IILGFV
-440 LATASV
+440 LATVSV
-446 LVMSSYDIAFFYWCP
+446 LIMANANVAFFYWCP
-461 VSGLLMVSVV
+461 VSGLLMVATVWALDGRRWETTGVV
-471 WMLDRGAWEPSGI
+471 TG
-484 VNGS
+484 

>member
-1 MKLPD
+1 MQPAD
-6 LLVVVAVMLAV
+6 LLIMVVVMLAV

-26 SITSRRGFF
+26 SITNRRGFF

-90 ARLLATP
+90 ARLLAKP
-97 FYLSQGVNTSYE
+97 FYLSQGINTSYE

-115 DSRTGEFSMY
+115 DAPTGEFSMY

-202 IQQSVADAIVW
+202 IQQSLSDAIIW

-225 DTDPTKRYTIWAGV
+225 DTDPTKRYTIWAGI

-256 QRVRACRN
+256 QRVRACRSAG
-264 VKDAQK
+264 DAQK
-270 AVDVA
+270 AFDVA
-275 ALFYAVHVVIL
+275 ALFYIVHVVIL
-286 GVGLALAVFYGE
+286 GVGLALAVFYAE
-298 RGIAPELADQLAE
+298 RGVSVELAQQLSE

-326 VGVSG
+326 VGISG

-354 LTVNHIYQRLLPRK
+354 LTVNHIYQRVLPNK
-368 TEAHYLLASRLFM
+368 TEAHYLLASRLLM
-381 VFWGLMFFA
+381 VVWGLLFFA

-421 IVLARFAVGRFST
+421 IVLARYGIGRFST
-434 ILLGFA
+434 IILGFV
-440 LATASV
+440 LATVSV
-446 LVMSSYDIAFFYWCP
+446 LIMANANIAFFYWCP
-461 VSGLLMVSVV
+461 VSGLLMVATV
-471 WMLDRGAWEPSGI
+471 WALHGRHWETTGV
-484 VNGS
+484 VNG

>member
-1 MKLPD
+1 MNLPD
-6 LLVVVAVMLAV
+6 VVVVVAVMLGV
-17 TYLGHRLSG
+17 TYLGHQLSG
-26 SITSRRGFF
+26 SITNRRGFF

-68 ADGGDLTYFQVIL
+68 ADGGNLTYFQVIL
-81 GLAAGKVVV
+81 GLALGKVVV
-90 ARLLATP
+90 ARLLARP

-115 DSRTGEFSMY
+115 DAATGEFSMY

-161 VAISI
+161 VGVSI
-166 VWSALAGIKTV
+166 LWSVLAGIKTV

-185 VLFSVGAVFAL
+185 VLFSMGAVFAL
-196 IFVSLN
+196 LFVSLN
-202 IQQSVADAIVW
+202 IQQSITDAALW
-213 LDEQAK
+213 LDDQAK

-225 DTDPTKRYTIWAGV
+225 DTDPGKRYTIWAGV

-256 QRVRACRN
+256 QRVRACRT

-270 AVDVA
+270 AFDVA
-275 ALFYAVHVVIL
+275 ALFYGVHVVIL
-286 GVGLALAVFYGE
+286 CVGLALAVFYGE
-298 RGIAPELADQLAE
+298 RGVSPELAAQLTQ

-326 VGVSG
+326 VGISG

-354 LTVNHIYQRLLPRK
+354 LTVNHIYQRLLPQQS
-368 TEAHYLLASRLFM
+368 EAHYLLASRLFM
-381 VFWGLMFFA
+381 VLWGLLFFA

-421 IVLARFAVGRFST
+421 IVLARCAIGRFST
-434 ILLGFA
+434 IILGFA
-440 LATASV
+440 LATLSV
-446 LVMSSYDIAFFYWCP
+446 LMMSSYGIAFFYWCP
-461 VSGLLMVSVV
+461 VSGLLMVGVV
-471 WMLDRGAWEPSGI
+471 WALDRRGWEPSG
-484 VNGS
+484 VVTR

>member
-1 MKLPD
+1 MHALD
-6 LLVVVAVMLAV
+6 LLVVLAVMVAV

-90 ARLLATP
+90 ARLLARP

-115 DSRTGEFSMY
+115 DARTGEFSMY

-161 VAISI
+161 VAVSML
-166 VWSALAGIKTV
+166 WSALAGIKTV

-185 VLFSVGAVFAL
+185 VLFSLGAVFAL
-196 IFVSLN
+196 VFVSLN
-202 IQQSVADAIVW
+202 IQQSIPDAFVW
-213 LDEQAK
+213 LDEEAK
-219 WVLFDF
+219 LVLFDF

-239 IGAVGLSIAQAS
+239 VGAVGLSIAQAS

-256 QRVRACRN
+256 QRVRACRSAEE
-264 VKDAQK
+264 AQK
-270 AVDVA
+270 AFDVA

-286 GVGLALAVFYGE
+286 AVGLALAVFYGE
-298 RGIAPELADQLAE
+298 RGVAPELARQLVD

-340 AISTLDSALTESSD
+340 AISTLDSALAESSD
-354 LTVNHIYQRLLPRK
+354 LTVNHIYQRLVPQQA
-368 TEAHYLLASRLFM
+368 ESHYLLMSRLFM
-381 VFWGLMFFA
+381 AVWGLLFFV

-421 IVLARFAVGRFST
+421 ILLARYAIGRFST
-434 ILLGFA
+434 IMLGFV
-440 LATASV
+440 LATMSV
-446 LVMSSYDIAFFYWCP
+446 LLMSSYGIAFFYWCP
-461 VSGLLMVSVV
+461 VSGVLMVSVV
-471 WMLDRGAWEPSGI
+471 WTLDRRGWEATGVVRS
-484 VNGS
+484 

>member
-6 LLVVVAVMLAV
+6 LLVVVTVMLAV

-26 SITSRRGFF
+26 SITNRQGFF

-81 GLAAGKVVV
+81 GLAAGKVVI

-115 DSRTGEFSMY
+115 DVRTGEFSMY

-177 IWTDFLLF
+177 IWTDFVLF
-185 VLFSVGAVFAL
+185 ILFSVGAVFAL
-196 IFVSLN
+196 FFVSLN
-202 IQQSVADAIVW
+202 TQQGIGEAIIW
-213 LDEQAK
+213 LDDQAK
-219 WVLFDF
+219 LVLFDF
-225 DTDPTKRYTIWAGV
+225 DTDPSKRYTIWAGV

-256 QRVRACRN
+256 QRVRACRS
-264 VKDAQK
+264 VDDAQK
-270 AVDVA
+270 AFDVA
-275 ALFYAVHVVIL
+275 ALFYIVHVVIL
-286 GVGLALAVFYGE
+286 GVGLALAVFYAE
-298 RGIAPELADQLAE
+298 RGVSVELAQQLSQ

-326 VGVSG
+326 VGISG

-354 LTVNHIYQRLLPRK
+354 LTVNHIYQRVLPNK
-368 TEAHYLLASRLFM
+368 TEAHYLLASRLLM
-381 VFWGLMFFA
+381 VVWGLLFFA

-421 IVLARFAVGRFST
+421 IILARFGIGRFST
-434 ILLGFA
+434 IILGFV
-440 LATASV
+440 LATLSV
-446 LVMSSYDIAFFYWCP
+446 LAMAEANVAFFYWCP
-461 VSGLLMVSVV
+461 VSGVLMVATV
-471 WMLDRGAWEPSGI
+471 WALDRRRWEITGI
-484 VNGS
+484 VSV